1 MAKRSR
7 STAIVGACGE
17 HYVAGYLSG
26 FDLIVAMP
34 RGGIPGCDL
43 LVTKESKGQAV
54 RLQVKTGT
62 QATRNTK
69 ADGKIYLWSTSYKV
83 IEQNNTHLWY
93 AYVWLNGWPKSENSP
108 EVFFVR
114 SSVVIKCMK
123 KCRANK
129 ESWPYFWMR
138 ADDAQQYRGSSG
150 LKLLLD
156 ELNS

>member
-1 MAKRSR
+1 MAKR

-43 LVTKESKGQAV
+43 LVTKEFKGHAV

-69 ADGKIYLWSTSYKV
+69 WGGNIYLWSTSYKV
-83 IEQNNTHLWY
+83 IEQNDANLWY
-93 AYVWLNGWPKSENSP
+93 AYVWLNGWPNGDLCP
-108 EVFFVR
+108 EVFFVP
-114 SSVVIKCMK
+114 SPVVVACLK
-123 KCRANK
+123 KCRDDNDK
-129 ESWPYFWMR
+129 WPYFWMGT
-138 ADDAQQYRGSSG
+138 DDAQQYKGRTG
-150 LKLLLD
+150 LALLLAAVD
-156 ELNS
+156 S